1 MTDHRESPGGRAWGR
16 RWFLRA
22 ATAGTALLV
31 PLSARAEKA
40 PIGAV
45 ADLRGEAFREVRS
58 ERRQL
63 APAAPLFVHD
73 LVGTGAGS
81 RVTLNLGKDT
91 VVHLGENARLTID
104 RFLVD
109 AGGEITLQSGPI
121 LYDHRDGAGPDR
133 MQIRSAFG
141 QIAVRGTRFFA
152 GPSAG
157 VFGVF
162 VERGSVAVTG
172 PGARVVLEA
181 GQGTNIASPGADPTP
196 PVLWKPPRIQAALDS
211 VQ

>member
-1 MTDHRESPGGRAWGR
+1 MTDHIESAGGRPWGR

-22 ATAGTALLV
+22 ATMAAAMLL
-31 PLSARAEKA
+31 PHASRAEKA

-58 ERRQL
+58 ERRLL

-81 RVTLNLGKDT
+81 RVTLHLGKDT

-121 LYDHRDGAGPDR
+121 LYDHREGAGPDR

-162 VERGSVAVTG
+162 VERGSVAVTAG
-172 PGARVVLEA
+172 GARVVLEA
-181 GQGTNIASPGADPTP
+181 GQGTNIVQPGADPTP